1 MIKPIWIS
9 ILLCLLCGTGLFAQE
24 IIFERY
30 AKGTDFWL
38 IIPYSSIKFRKGS
51 DVSRYQVA
59 VEIRDAK
66 KKQVA
71 GYSEIMAV
79 PQRSW
84 LENTAI
90 PVNFSADLPS
100 GKYTAEFRLRNLSL
114 GDKVNSKRTFT
125 LSDAYTKIGQAYLL
139 ASKDNVRFIPQG
151 TANLSAPLDDLVL
164 RQSYSILPDSIRVDL
179 GEMTYLVTGETG
191 MYQVSLLDTGS
202 VAEAADLQVVFY
214 DGNVRYRMDP
224 FLYSPWF
231 SYNVRYSPKDQIQQL
246 RYIST
251 QNEWQGLRALP
262 DKQMEEG
269 IEQFWL
275 RHDPSPGT
283 VRNEAREDFY
293 RRVIRADEMFTVH
306 KKLKG
311 WTSDR
316 GRIYIKYGDPDEIL
330 TDIHPLGIYPSIVWV
345 YYHKNLEFVF
355 VDSGGYGQYTLRNKD
370 EEY

>member
-1 MIKPIWIS
+1 MTRQIWIS
-9 ILLCLLCGTGLFAQE
+9 CLLLILAVSGLSGQE

-30 AKGTDFWL
+30 ASGTDFWV
-38 IIPYSSIKFRKGS
+38 IIPYSSIKFKKDS
-51 DVSRYQVA
+51 DESQYQVS
-59 VEIRDAK
+59 VEIRNSK

-71 GYSEIMAV
+71 GYSEIMAI
-79 PQRSW
+79 PRRSW

-90 PVNFSADLPS
+90 PVSFSADLPP
-100 GKYTAEFRLRNLSL
+100 GKYTAEFRLRNLGL
-114 GDKVNSKRTFT
+114 GDKINTKKAFT
-125 LSDAYTKIGQAYLL
+125 IGEAYTKIGQAYLL
-139 ASKDNVRFIPQG
+139 ATKESIRYLPQG
-151 TANLSAPLDDLVL
+151 AANLIPPLEELVL
-164 RQSYSILPDSIRVDL
+164 RQKYSSLPDSIRVGL
-179 GEMTYLVTGETG
+179 GDNTYLVTGDVG
-191 MYQVSLLDTGS
+191 AYQVSLLDTGF
-202 VAEAADLQVVFY
+202 EAQAAGLQVVFY
-214 DGNVRYRMDP
+214 DGNIRYHMDP

-231 SYNVRYSPKDQIQQL
+231 SYNVRYTAKDQIQQL
-246 RYIST
+246 RYIAS

-262 DKQMEEG
+262 DKQMEDG

-330 TDIHPLGIYPSIVWV
+330 TDIHPLGIYPSITWI

-355 VDSGGYGQYTLRNKD
+355 VDSGGYGQYSLRNKD
-370 EEY
+370 EEF